1 MNTNKWNAVML
12 KNAQTIAR
20 QGGFTLI
27 EIIVGIVTLGIV
39 LSLLTVLLF
48 PQAKRSAEPLLQMR
62 AAELGI
68 ALMNEISSKSF
79 DHNSDH
85 AGGAIRC
92 GEIGAPSCTNM
103 LSGTGVLG
111 PDGEARDEFN
121 DVDDYHGLNNMT
133 DSLGGDLSARYPG
146 FSYSI
151 HVCYSTASGT
161 CVTPV
166 PIPPS
171 FKRVQITVTTPM
183 GQNFL
188 FSSIRGNY

>member
-92 GEIGAPSCTNM
+92 GETDAPPCTNM

-111 PDGEARDEFN
+111 PDGEARHKFN
-121 DVDDYHGLNNMT
+121 DVDDYHGLS
-133 DSLGGDLSARYPG
+133 DIPSSLSARYPG
-146 FSYSI
+146 FSYRVQ
-151 HVCYSTASGT
+151 VCYSDAGGT

-183 GQNFL
+183 GQDFV